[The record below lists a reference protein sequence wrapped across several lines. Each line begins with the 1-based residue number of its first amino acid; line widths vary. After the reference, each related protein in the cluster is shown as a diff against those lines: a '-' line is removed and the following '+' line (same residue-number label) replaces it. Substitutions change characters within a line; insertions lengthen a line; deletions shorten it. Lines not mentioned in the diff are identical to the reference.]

1 MKKIILILLFF
12 GISGCVSPPSLS
24 YLPDYKANAFAPGNN
39 YLSSIVKGNFF
50 GIYDEYACSGKNTL
64 DEAMNCAIQ
73 KCETGMSKRSN
84 KLAMHTPYLVPYQ
97 CVAFHL
103 YDDSVK
109 SSSDVPQ
116 ITYIPGVRWEFFV
129 RNSAVEKIYISNTEL
144 QNQARIDSVEHLS
157 LARRSLEIKKQKTLA
172 AQKEKAAET
181 LRLKKQK
188 EEEALEQQFQLFVE
202 QKKKIC
208 ESYGFKGDNAIAA
221 CVQKEINLEKD
232 RILANQMAQKN
243 QPIIQQ
249 VQPGY
254 RNSGP
259 NYDALSSMGSCLQN
273 EGSFAAC
280 SNAWQGYTPPRKTVT
295 KCRYDSF
302 GNVITGTCT
311 TQ

>member
-1 MKKIILILLFF
+1 MLFF
-12 GISGCVSPPSLS
+12 GITGCVSPPSLS

-39 YLSSIVKGNFF
+39 YISNMVKGNFF
-50 GIYDEYACSGKNTL
+50 SIYDEYACSGKNTL

-84 KLAMHTPYLVPYQ
+84 KNAMHVPYLVPYQ

-103 YDDSVK
+103 YGDSVN

-116 ITYIPGVRWEFFV
+116 ITYTPGIRWEFFV
-129 RNSAVEKIYISNTEL
+129 RNSAVEKIYLSNTEL
-144 QNQARIDSVEHLS
+144 QKQARNDGFEHLG
-157 LARRSLEIKKQKTLA
+157 LARRSLETKKQKTLA
-172 AQKEKAAET
+172 AQKKKAAET

-188 EEEALEQQFQLFVE
+188 EEEALEQQFKLFIE

-208 ESYGFKGDNAIAA
+208 ESYGFNGDNAIAT
-221 CVQKEINLEKD
+221 CIQKEINLEKD
-232 RILANQMAQKN
+232 RIQANLLAQKN

-249 VQPGY
+249 AQPSY

-259 NYDALSSMGSCLQN
+259 NWDALGSMGSCLQT

-295 KCRYDSF
+295 KCRYDTF